1 MGKLQANRQLYIRIL
16 RSLTPEQRLRKAFEL
31 TAMTR
36 NLARADVA
44 RRHPDLGPEEIDRL
58 TRDRI
63 MSWHNRTS

>member
-1 MGKLQANRQLYIRIL
+1 MGKLQANRQFYIRIL

-36 NLARADVA
+36 KLARAGVA
-44 RRHPDLGPEEIDRL
+44 RQHPDLGPEEIDRL

>member
-1 MGKLQANRQLYIRIL
+1 MGKLQANRQFYIRIL

-36 NLARADVA
+36 ELARAGVA
-44 RRHPDLGPEEIDRL
+44 RQHPDLGSEEIDRL

-63 MSWHNRTS
+63 MSWHSRTS

>member
-36 NLARADVA
+36 ELARAGVA
-44 RRHPDLGPEEIDRL
+44 RQHPDLGPEEIERL

-63 MSWHNRTS
+63 MSWHSRTS